1 MKQRCFF
8 QVLTFILTLLFLA
21 ASQTWK
27 DDSLVV
33 RQILDTNGLT
43 ELPVEGVIIKGD
55 SGRVTILGLYN
66 YPTFNILPASIR
78 RLTKLNTLNI
88 EKTNL
93 NILPPEIGDLNMLR
107 VLTLISNKISMLP
120 PEIGKLSSLTTLR
133 VILCSNFKSIPEEIC
148 NLNSLRILDLYDNAL
163 TTLPKDIGNLVS
175 LEQVALDYN
184 NLTTLPQS
192 IINLSLKPY
201 KFKVCYNDSLTF
213 TPEQCAWFGIKDY
226 KDYFRRY
233 CPTELTDDGASAS
246 VKSVYIPFLINART
260 ISVNIFKS
268 SAVYCSVYDIRGQC
282 IETVLVG
289 NLPAGT
295 YTTKWDRTRYA
306 AGVYSVRLVA
316 GQNIT
321 TKKVIVAK

>member
-1 MKQRCFF
+1 LASLRTLN
-8 QVLTFILTLLFLA
+8 LTRI
-21 ASQTWK
+21 
-27 DDSLVV
+27 
-33 RQILDTNGLT
+33 NGL
-43 ELPVEGVIIKGD
+43 
-55 SGRVTILGLYN
+55 S
-66 YPTFNILPASIR
+66 A
-78 RLTKLNTLNI
+78 
-88 EKTNL
+88 
-93 NILPPEIGDLNMLR
+93 
-107 VLTLISNKISMLP
+107 LP